1 MASCRPD
8 GCDGDA
14 PLNYGRIVKPDEVLA
29 RLMAVTAADIQQL
42 AAELFAPRRT
52 TLSLVVPEK
61 DATDEQTWLGTL
73 QALG

>member
-1 MASCRPD
+1 M
-8 GCDGDA
+8 
-14 PLNYGRIVKPDEVLA
+14 KPDEVLA